1 MQLLFISHRKLHATQ
16 RIERETL
23 KYMQQDHMI
32 LEHYQKSVTS
42 TELFAWNKNTTASNY
57 GFKLL
62 LRTNNYNGWLI
73 MCYKLICASCDKK
86 DSTHVV
92 EEF

>member
-42 TELFAWNKNTTASNY
+42 TELFA
-57 GFKLL
+57 
-62 LRTNNYNGWLI
+62 
-73 MCYKLICASCDKK
+73 
-86 DSTHVV
+86 
-92 EEF
+92 